1 MFISSM
7 LNSFTPHVIA
17 VDWSGA
23 ALGVHEKLWLA
34 EVRGTTMTR
43 LECERDRDELTD
55 HLIALKHA
63 NPHFAVGFDFAFSLP
78 QWFLEINGL
87 TSAPQLWS
95 LARSKAEAW
104 LRDCPPPFWGRN
116 NRVKPPE
123 DKHFRWTETTIN
135 AIGGVRRDSGFE
147 VVGAGDVG
155 TGALR
160 GLPVLK
166 QLQDAGFSIWPFDEL
181 DWPLVIEV
189 FPRLLT
195 GPEHKSTPEQRRGFL
210 SNLDLEIPAPLL
222 ERAVQSEQ
230 AFEAAISALAL
241 AGEWYNMSKLSKT
254 TDPVLQLE
262 GLIWYPGCELVL
274 R

>member
-1 MFISSM
+1 M
-7 LNSFTPHVIA
+7 LHSFSPYVLA

-23 ALGVHEKLWLA
+23 ALGVHQKLWLA

-43 LECERDRDELTD
+43 LECTRDREELSS
-55 HLIALKHA
+55 HLVELKKA
-63 NPHFAVGFDFAFSLP
+63 NQHFVVGFNFAFSLP

-95 LARSKAEAW
+95 LARSKAEKW
-104 LRDCPPPFWGRN
+104 LQDCPPPFWGKH
-116 NRVKPPE
+116 NRLKPPE

-135 AIGGVRRDSGFE
+135 ALGGIKPDSGFE
-147 VVGAGDVG
+147 VMGAGDVG

-160 GLPVLK
+160 GLPLLK

-181 DWPLVIEV
+181 HWPLVVEI

-195 GPEHKSTPEQRRGFL
+195 GPEHKAVPEQRLGFL
-210 SNLDLEIPAPLL
+210 SNLDVDIPAQLKDK
-222 ERAVQSEQ
+222 AVASEE
-230 AFEAAISALAL
+230 AFQAAISALAI
-241 AGEWYNMSKLSKT
+241 AGEWYNLTKLAKT